1 MTKITLASAIATLL
15 VVGLA
20 TGADAAV
27 RKHDAAYLES
37 KPRNTSCAISEFVG
51 PDNYCFIG
59 AGASPESNRGRRVH
73 TY

>member
-27 RKHDAAYLES
+27 RKHDAPYLES
-37 KPRNTSCAISEFVG
+37 TPLNTTCTVNEFVG
-51 PDNYCFIG
+51 PDSYCFSG
-59 AGASPESNRGRRVH
+59 ADAGPESNKGRRVH
-73 TY
+73 AY

>member
-27 RKHDAAYLES
+27 RRHDAPYL
-37 KPRNTSCAISEFVG
+37 
-51 PDNYCFIG
+51 
-59 AGASPESNRGRRVH
+59 
-73 TY
+73 